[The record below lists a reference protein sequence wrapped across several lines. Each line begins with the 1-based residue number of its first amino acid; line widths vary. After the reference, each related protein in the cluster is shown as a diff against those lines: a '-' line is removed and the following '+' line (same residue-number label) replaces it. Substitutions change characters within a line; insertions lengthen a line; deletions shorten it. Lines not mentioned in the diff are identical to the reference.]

1 MRKRRFVGSSDHA
14 HSFRT
19 KDSAQEFVFAFSVT
33 LVCCR
38 GGACDRPNSVA
49 SAMRLQILDLDG
61 SVTAQSS
68 LPSAAPWSRVEV
80 LPLRDLG
87 PRLRLWSRDRTMR
100 LARAR
105 LSALDDG
112 EPAVSLLGSGDF
124 HHVAVLLMERAREP
138 ITIVHFDN
146 HPDWVRLAPRWHC
159 GAWVNQALRLA
170 PVAKVITLGPC
181 SADLDRPD
189 LKGGNLPA
197 LAAGR
202 IALFP
207 WQHAPSRVWRPLPD
221 GPGHRYQSGRLV
233 WRNLAET
240 GVEIALDVI
249 LSLIATDA
257 VWLSIDKDVLPES
270 DAVTN
275 WDQGQMPLTVV
286 VQIIAAIGARRR
298 IVGADIC
305 GEYSPPAHRNWFKRW
320 EAAMDQPARTGVGA
334 QALARNERTN
344 RELLMTIE
352 KAARA
357 C

>member
-1 MRKRRFVGSSDHA
+1 
-14 HSFRT
+14 
-19 KDSAQEFVFAFSVT
+19 
-33 LVCCR
+33 
-38 GGACDRPNSVA
+38 
-49 SAMRLQILDLDG
+49 MRLQILDLDG
-61 SVTAQSS
+61 SVTAQPS
-68 LPSAAPWSRVEV
+68 LSSAAGWSRVDV

-87 PRLRLWSRDRTMR
+87 PRLRLWSRERTMQ

-105 LSALDDG
+105 LSAHVDG

-124 HHVAVLLMERAREP
+124 HHVAVLLMEQAREP
-138 ITIVHFDN
+138 VTIVHFDN

-159 GAWVNQALRLA
+159 GSWVNQALRL
-170 PVAKVITLGPC
+170 PQVSKVITLGPC
-181 SADLDRPD
+181 SDDLARPD

-202 IALFP
+202 IVLFP
-207 WQHAPSRVWRPLPD
+207 WQHAPSRVWRRLPD
-221 GPGHRYQSGRLV
+221 RPGYRYESGNLV

-240 GVEIALDVI
+240 GIENALDVI
-249 LSLIATDA
+249 LSLITTDA

-286 VQIIAAIGARRR
+286 ARIITAVGERKRVA
-298 IVGADIC
+298 GADIC

-320 EAAMDQPARTGVGA
+320 EAAMDQPARARVGA
-334 QALARNERTN
+334 DALATNERTN
-344 RELLMTIE
+344 RELLMTIA
-352 KAARA
+352 KAARR